1 MSQASKYVQWCLLK
15 AEKETKEGKKKGQRN
30 PKHRGLLKVNQNKVM
45 AIEYINKSAENLNFA
60 LSLDISLHGHIAIS
74 SLFYS
79 MCHCFLAIASKFGY
93 ESRNQTCTISLMEY
107 LKEEKKIEID
117 NKFIEMFKYKEDQK
131 EKGEFSLIEMREDY
145 TYGAKTSIDK
155 EIIKEL
161 VQDCRKLIEETKL
174 MVHS

>member
-1 MSQASKYVQWCLLK
+1 MY
-15 AEKETKEGKKKGQRN
+15 
-30 PKHRGLLKVNQNKVM
+30 
-45 AIEYINKSAENLNFA
+45 
-60 LSLDISLHGHIAIS
+60 
-74 SLFYS
+74 
-79 MCHCFLAIASKFGY
+79 HCFLGIASKFGY